1 MARLNEKQDG
11 RETGETDEKTT
22 QAIRFIAIDVPMTVL
37 FIYLFF

>member
-11 RETGETDEKTT
+11 RETGETDEKTI